1 MSKLIN
7 MVFGEGG
14 LELSY
19 NRGVGFGLAE
29 RKEWASPKKGVSLNR
44 CNKVGGA
51 VRMVVEDEVTG
62 LIKTKG
68 SCKEIIRDKAKEVR

>member
-1 MSKLIN
+1 MSKLID

-29 RKEWASPKKGVSLNR
+29 RKGVGLNR
-44 CNKVGGA
+44 YNKVGGV
-51 VRMVVEDEVTG
+51 VRMVVEDEDTG
-62 LIKTKG
+62 LIKTKCF
-68 SCKEIIRDKAKEVR
+68 CKQIIRDKAKEVR